1 MSIDTRAAD
10 VRPDPIEGLSALR
23 RQLHARP
30 ELRFEEHLTADAIAQ
45 ALESYGYAVERG
57 IAETG
62 IVATL
67 PGKNP
72 GRAIMLRADMDA
84 LPIQEANDFEHAS
97 RHQGRMHACGHDG
110 HIVMLLGAARAL
122 KRLPQLPGTVHFV
135 FQPGEEG
142 GAGAK
147 RMIDEGLFTRFPT
160 DAVFGMHNWPALA
173 VGSAGIRP
181 GPIMAAGLRFRILV
195 LGKGAHA
202 AQPHLG
208 RDPIPLACTLVLELQ
223 TLAARHKNPIEPAVI
238 SVCMLNAGHTDNVIP
253 ESVEIRGTARAL
265 STDVLEMLQER
276 MRNICK
282 GLALAQNTSI
292 TLECFQFYPATVNTA
307 AETQLCAKVLQ
318 DSFGIDKVDVNTPPN
333 MTSEDFGFML
343 QEKPGAY
350 VLIGNGAPDGQSPPL
365 HHPHYDFNDSAIA
378 HGVQYWVNLAQAYF
392 RPVQGLKPSG
402 ESG

>member
-1 MSIDTRAAD
+1 MDTDTCAAG
-10 VRPDPIEGLSALR
+10 VSQDPIERLCGLR
-23 RQLHARP
+23 KRLHSRP
-30 ELRFEEHLTADAIAQ
+30 ELRFEEHFTSGTIAQ

-62 IVATL
+62 LVATL
-67 PGKNP
+67 PGKDP

-84 LPIQEANDFEHAS
+84 PPIQEANDFEHAS

-122 KRLPQLPGTVHFV
+122 KLQPQLPGTVHFV

-147 RMIDEGLFTRFPT
+147 RMIDEGLFTRFPA
-160 DAVFGMHNWPALA
+160 DAVFGMHNWPALP

-181 GPIMAAGLRFRILV
+181 GPIMAAGVRFRIV
-195 LGKGAHA
+195 VQGKGAHA

-223 TLAARHKNPIEPAVI
+223 TLAARHKNPIDPAVI

-253 ESVEIRGTARAL
+253 ESVEIRGTARTL
-265 STDVLEMLQER
+265 STGVLELLQR
-276 MRNICK
+276 GMSNICN
-282 GLALAQNTSI
+282 GLALAQDASI
-292 TLECFQFYPATVNTA
+292 SVEFFQFYPATVNSA
-307 AETQLCAKVLQ
+307 AETRLCAQVLQ
-318 DSFGIDKVDVNTPPN
+318 DAFGADKVDVDTPPN

-350 VLIGNGAPDGQSPPL
+350 ILIGNGSPGGKSHNL
-365 HHPHYDFNDSAIA
+365 HHPNYDFNDTAIP
-378 HGVQYWVNLAQAYF
+378 HGVRYWVDLAHAYF
-392 RPVQGLKPSG
+392 RQARGG
-402 ESG
+402 QAIG